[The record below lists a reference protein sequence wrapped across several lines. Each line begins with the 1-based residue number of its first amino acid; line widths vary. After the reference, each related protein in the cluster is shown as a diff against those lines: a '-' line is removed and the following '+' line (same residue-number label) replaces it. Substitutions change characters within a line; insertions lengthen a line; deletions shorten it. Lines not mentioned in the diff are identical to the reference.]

1 MSLSRLFFLI
11 STLCLFLTLTFPV
24 SAQEAK
30 EQEEAVYL
38 DEPAEQPPARET
50 KRQKVEVKYD
60 NGQVRFERNVV
71 ILSDETFQNDG
82 DYIEYYPDGQKFT
95 EGKYV
100 KGVMQGEW
108 TYWHP
113 NGQLCKKITF
123 KDGKPD
129 GSYEVFRSDGTL
141 DSIQSFKAGVRDG
154 EWKSFYDDGKSPKV
168 TVTIKDGKVVGERT
182 VYHPNGKIKQQS
194 YFNDGVLD
202 GVATEFDE
210 TGKKTAEATYKAGK
224 LQGQRQTFQ

>member
-1 MSLSRLFFLI
+1 MSVTRLFFLI
-11 STLCLFLTLTFPV
+11 STLCVAFSSSYPV
-24 SAQEAK
+24 SAQET
-30 EQEEAVYL
+30 EERDGAVYL

-50 KRQKVEVKYD
+50 KHQKVEVKYD
-60 NGQVRFERNVV
+60 SGQVRFERNVV

-108 TYWHP
+108 KYWHP
-113 NGQLCKKITF
+113 NGQLCKTINF

-129 GSYEVFRSDGTL
+129 GSFEVFRTDGTL
-141 DSIQSFKAGVRDG
+141 DSVQSFKAGVRDG

-168 TVTIKDGKVVGERT
+168 TVRIKDGKVVGDRI
-182 VYHPNGKIKQQS
+182 VYHPNGKMKQKS
-194 YFNDGVLD
+194 TFTDGVLD
-202 GVATEFDE
+202 GVASEFDE
-210 TGKKTAEATYKAGK
+210 TGKKIAEATYKAGK